1 VALLGLAVA
10 IIPLSRRSRKNN
22 AYSELPCSPNLFL
35 RGEWGLYAPPTSST
49 RARARGETSTKK
61 TSGLW
66 VRYIFSC
73 NPTTAKRWKP
83 QLASVSA
90 ASAGSVDTTSGS
102 QGRHEKKQFGRR
114 DKKMKNAVGIEVINV
129 AN

>member
-1 VALLGLAVA
+1 V
-10 IIPLSRRSRKNN
+10 
-22 AYSELPCSPNLFL
+22 
-35 RGEWGLYAPPTSST
+35 
-49 RARARGETSTKK
+49 
-61 TSGLW
+61 

-83 QLASVSA
+83 QLASV
-90 ASAGSVDTTSGS
+90 SVDTTSGS